1 MKMAVARTLAV
12 GAAPGALALLAS
24 CAPAHPAARP
34 PSPPAAA
41 APPRPSAAAS
51 PFPFTVPARSL
62 KVPGCSGAVAPAR
75 TITGVRPVMTS
86 VPPAPFG
93 VITSPDGRWVFV
105 GDSHGVTVLRAGAAS
120 PALVKSVSLPGGQQG
135 LGEALTPDGRYLLVA
150 ATSETAVLSVARLE
164 SGSAQAV
171 VGSLPAPGGAI
182 EVATSADG
190 HFVFTSLE
198 GTGAIQVS
206 DLARALSAG
215 FRARGVTVGRVP
227 AAFAPV
233 GEAIS
238 ADGRWLYVTSEAR
251 GSAGGLRGPP
261 TNRRCPGDP
270 DSLPGVVRLIDIAKA
285 EQDPAAAVR
294 ATIGA
299 GASPVRVVLSPGGK
313 VAWVT
318 SRGSDALLGLA
329 TSRLISARPALVADV
344 PVGSAPVGV
353 VLVDGG
359 RLAVVADSNR
369 FAGRG
374 PQWLSVVS
382 IQHALRGR
390 PALVGQIRAGSF
402 PRQFAL
408 SPDGQTLYVTNFAS
422 SQLETIRVAGLVS
435 AAQPGTATR

>member
-1 MKMAVARTLAV
+1 MRTGIARTLAGSAMS
-12 GAAPGALALLAS
+12 GAVALLAS
-24 CAPAHPAARP
+24 CAPALHPAKP
-34 PSPPAAA
+34 PSPPPALS
-41 APPRPSAAAS
+41 PSPA
-51 PFPFTVPARSL
+51 TLPARSL
-62 KVPGCSGAVAPAR
+62 KVPGCSDAVAPAR
-75 TITGVRPVMTS
+75 TLTGVRPVMTS
-86 VPPAPFG
+86 VPAAPFG

-105 GDSHGVTVLRAGAAS
+105 SDSNGVTVFRAGAAS
-120 PALVKSVSLPGGQQG
+120 PAVAGSVSLPGGQQG

-150 ATSETAVLSVARLE
+150 ATRETAVLNVARLE

-190 HFVFTSLE
+190 RYVFTSLE
-198 GTGAIQVS
+198 DTGAVQVS

-215 FRARGVTVGRVP
+215 FQARGVTVGRVP

-233 GEAIS
+233 GEAVS
-238 ADGRWLYVTSEAR
+238 PDGRWLYVTSEAVP
-251 GSAGGLRGPP
+251 SAGAS
-261 TNRRCPGDP
+261 RRPVTGRPCPGDP
-270 DSLPGVVRLIDIAKA
+270 DSLPGVVRVVGVAAA
-285 EQDPAAAVR
+285 EHHPATAVR
-294 ATIGA
+294 ATAVA
-299 GASPVRVVLSPGGK
+299 GASPVRVVLSPGAA

-318 SRGSDALLGLA
+318 ARGSDALLGFA
-329 TSRLISARPALVADV
+329 TSRLTSARPALVADV

-374 PQWLSVVS
+374 AQWLSVVS
-382 IQHALRGR
+382 VQDALRGR

-408 SPDGQTLYVTNFAS
+408 SPDGRTLYATNFAS

-435 AAQPGTATR
+435 AAKPGPAKS

>member
-1 MKMAVARTLAV
+1 M
-12 GAAPGALALLAS
+12 
-24 CAPAHPAARP
+24 
-34 PSPPAAA
+34 
-41 APPRPSAAAS
+41 
-51 PFPFTVPARSL
+51 
-62 KVPGCSGAVAPAR
+62 
-75 TITGVRPVMTS
+75 
-86 VPPAPFG
+86 
-93 VITSPDGRWVFV
+93 
-105 GDSHGVTVLRAGAAS
+105 LRAGASS
-120 PALVKSVSLPGGQQG
+120 PTVVGSVSLPGGEQG

-150 ATSETAVLSVARLE
+150 ATSETAVLNVARLE

-190 HFVFTSLE
+190 HYVFTSLE
-198 GTGAIQVS
+198 DTGAIQVS
-206 DLARALSAG
+206 DLAQALSAG

-233 GEAIS
+233 GEAVS
-238 ADGRWLYVTSEAR
+238 PDGRWLYVTSEATP
-251 GSAGGLRGPP
+251 SAGTSGAPVTGGP
-261 TNRRCPGDP
+261 CPGDP
-270 DSLPGVVRLIDIAKA
+270 DSFPGVVRAIGIAAA
-285 EQDPAAAVR
+285 ERDPATAVR
-294 ATIGA
+294 ATAAA
-299 GASPVRVVLSPGGK
+299 GASPVRVVLSPGAE

-318 SRGSDALLGLA
+318 ARGSDALLGLA
-329 TSRLISARPALVADV
+329 TSRLTSARPALVADV

-382 IQHALRGR
+382 VQDALGGR

-408 SPDGQTLYVTNFAS
+408 SPDGRTLYVTNFAS

-435 AAQPGTATR
+435 AAKPGAA